1 MRAARDGARRAGRR
15 TSWRPSRQIYA
26 QLTTWPEGVRYA
38 RPGLQA
44 HASYLAGLGTR
55 TDQKVGR
62 DAFERLA
69 VLKKDYER
77 LKAEA
82 DKLLGQ

>member
-1 MRAARDGARRAGRR
+1 M
-15 TSWRPSRQIYA
+15 WIFNV
-26 QLTTWPEGVRYA
+26 LFVV
-38 RPGLQA
+38 GL
-44 HASYLAGLGTR
+44 LL
-55 TDQKVGR
+55 
-62 DAFERLA
+62 LA